1 MPPVFVTN
9 TGDFD
14 HSDSYDG
21 VSYSFPRGKSVEVPE
36 VVAENLFGYGHESK
50 FDFVVRLGWTRD
62 SRDLPEALAK
72 MEKFLIT
79 PEPVQDRS
87 LPSAVGAVSLQAAR
101 SVGRKAIARAA

>member
-1 MPPVFVTN
+1 MTLYVTN

-21 VSYSFPRGKSVEVPE
+21 VLYRFPRGRSVEVTE
-36 VVAENLFGYGHESK
+36 VVAENCFGYGHPQK

-72 MEKFLIT
+72 LDKFLIT

-87 LPSAVGAVSLQAAR
+87 LPSAVGVVPLQAER
-101 SVGRKAIARAA
+101 SVGRKANVRAA

>member
-1 MPPVFVTN
+1 MGVVFVTN

-21 VSYSFPRGKSVEVPE
+21 VVYCFPQGQTVEVPE
-36 VVAENLFGYGHESK
+36 VVAENCFGYGWENK

-72 MEKFLIT
+72 LDKFLIST
-79 PEPVQDRS
+79 EAAQDRS
-87 LPSAVGAVSLQAAR
+87 LPSAVGAVSLHSAR
-101 SVGRKAIARAA
+101 GVGRKAIARAA